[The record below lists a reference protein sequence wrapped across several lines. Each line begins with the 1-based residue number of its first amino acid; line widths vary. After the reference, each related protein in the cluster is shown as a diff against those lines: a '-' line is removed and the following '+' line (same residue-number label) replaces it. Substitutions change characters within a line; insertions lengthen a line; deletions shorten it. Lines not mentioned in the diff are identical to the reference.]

1 MSTQRMSLITY
12 LQRNH
17 VWFNVLEKRSTVH
30 TAEAAAATGLPLE
43 RVIKSLVLTADD
55 EPMITI
61 IPGTCRLDKGKLK
74 ATLGVRNV
82 HIVSF
87 AEAERYSGYPPG
99 ATPPV
104 YHTKITKVVIDQRVM
119 QFNTVYGGGGSRQKL
134 IEIKPIDI
142 QRLNNALIANIAKVA
157 KQKSL

>member
-1 MSTQRMSLITY
+1 MNLITY
-12 LQRNH
+12 LQTNH
-17 VWFNVLEKRSTVH
+17 IWFNVLEKKSTVH

-43 RVIKSLVLTADD
+43 RVIKSLVLTADG
-55 EPMITI
+55 EPVIII
-61 IPGTCRLDKGKLK
+61 IPGTCMVDKDKLK

-82 HIVSF
+82 QIVPF

-119 QFNTVYGGGGSRQKL
+119 QLDTVYGGGGSRRKL
-134 IEIKPIDI
+134 IELKPSDI
-142 QRLNNALIANIAKVA
+142 QRLNNALVANVA
-157 KQKSL
+157 KEAM